1 MTTESRMRVEVK
13 FGIAHVFDG
22 AEHIANCGEHDKGG
36 LDKANRIAAALSPP
50 ARRASEEERIVAL
63 EEEVAQWKIASGLER
78 NGCPEDVR
86 PEDVSRRIRAL
97 ESLVRAAD
105 RMREG
110 VESAINSYRRH
121 ELDGWEIAVVS
132 TRMQDY
138 DTQRAAVGEIGEE

>member
-1 MTTESRMRVEVK
+1 MSERTIQN
-13 FGIAHVFDG
+13 GY
-22 AEHIANCGEHDKGG
+22 
-36 LDKANRIAAALSPP
+36 LIAAQSDIEAL
-50 ARRASEEERIVAL
+50 RLRV
-63 EEEVAQWKIASGLER
+63 KK
-78 NGCPEDVR
+78 
-86 PEDVSRRIRAL
+86 L
-97 ESLVRAAD
+97 ESMVRAAD

>member
-1 MTTESRMRVEVK
+1 MTTESRMREALEK
-13 FGIAHVFDG
+13 ALSHL
-22 AEHIANCGEHDKGG
+22 NC
-36 LDKANRIAAALSPP
+36 LAASHPHLSYPSLRDEIREALSPP
-50 ARRASEEERIVAL
+50 ARRTSEE
-63 EEEVAQWKIASGLER
+63 
-78 NGCPEDVR
+78 D
-86 PEDVSRRIRAL
+86 RIRAL

-138 DTQRAAVGEIGEE
+138 DTQRAAVGEIEGD